1 MENNQPTT
9 IDAVT
14 TSPIANWSESETL
27 FLINCYDVWSATPP
41 RGCQCGDPTPAADV
55 A

>member
-1 MENNQPTT
+1 MENKQPTT
-9 IDAVT
+9 IDAAAI
-14 TSPIANWSESETL
+14 SPIASWPESETL

-41 RGCQCGDPTPAADV
+41 RGCQCGDPAPDAEV